1 MSEFGIA
8 NSLVEIILLKNLI
21 INMSE
26 LALEYIAENKRRKDP
41 SLHLAYCQLSA
52 LPIELMECVWVEK
65 LLITGNRGLSDLA
78 LLSNLPNLQSLNCND
93 TQVNDLFPLS
103 QLKKMRILLC
113 DNTQVRDLSPLS
125 GLTNLE
131 ILSLDRTPII
141 DLSPLSNL
149 KTLKTL
155 YFGYSKVSDLS
166 PLREI
171 NTLERLYCYKTQVN
185 DLSPVLQLIK
195 KGVQVEWSDQVG
207 GITIGD
213 CPLSSPPPEVVQDGN
228 EAILKWFAS
237 NEKRPILE
245 AKVMFIGDSGY
256 GKTHLIEMLKN
267 GSIRR
272 EITTTLGIERSRLE
286 DAVSPQGP
294 VRLNVWDLGGQ
305 EFMRSTHQFFFTTR
319 TLYVL
324 VTDARQGERREELKH
339 WLNLVKELGENAPV
353 LIVINKI
360 DENDHDIDRERLD
373 REYDNIVDY
382 VRTCVIN
389 KNKKGIQP
397 IDTIRDLK
405 MAIDQAVTDEQRMP
419 GVFMLQRP
427 EWFTVKDALESD
439 ERPYITIEEYRRLE
453 QISVLP
459 VDEQDFGLRQMA
471 FIGTVVS
478 YHTDPR
484 LADTHVIDPKWI
496 MDGIY
501 ALLNDPTIKDKQKG
515 RFNFA
520 DMRRILTRQDYPD
533 SKLPF
538 LTDLMRKFR
547 LCYPLRGSQDT
558 FLLPDL
564 FSDAEPEGVWPE
576 VQTLRFRFN
585 YDTYPPDAFMAQF
598 IAAKYE
604 SIDQEK
610 RWRSGVVISDG
621 QCRAVVRRSFKYE
634 HIEIEVVGPER
645 QRRGYLHAIREVFYE
660 LHRPFGTLNVVEELP
675 WKDEWLDFKDLL
687 KAEADGDSTYR
698 IKGGE
703 RVNLSE
709 LLDGYAVEQD
719 REIIL
724 RELGKWGK
732 QFEIRLDRLET
743 LSIEQLEFLKKI
755 GANQTDFLALKDQ
768 IEQLNSTLKAAL
780 EAEIKAIPEP
790 QTEQE
795 KESAGNRLLG
805 WAQENAEGIFLNV
818 AASAYWDLVK
828 FLVEMAKG

>member
-1 MSEFGIA
+1 MS
-8 NSLVEIILLKNLI
+8 SLGWL
-21 INMSE
+21 
-26 LALEYIAENKRRKDP
+26 D
-41 SLHLAYCQLSA
+41 
-52 LPIELMECVWVEK
+52 
-65 LLITGNRGLSDLA
+65 
-78 LLSNLPNLQSLNCND
+78 SNW
-93 TQVNDLFPLS
+93 F
-103 QLKKMRILLC
+103 IF
-113 DNTQVRDLSPLS
+113 
-125 GLTNLE
+125 E
-131 ILSLDRTPII
+131 
-141 DLSPLSNL
+141 
-149 KTLKTL
+149 
-155 YFGYSKVSDLS
+155 
-166 PLREI
+166 
-171 NTLERLYCYKTQVN
+171 
-185 DLSPVLQLIK
+185 
-195 KGVQVEWSDQVG
+195 
-207 GITIGD
+207 D
-213 CPLSSPPPEVVQDGN
+213 CPLTNPPIEVVEQGN

-237 NEKRPILE
+237 TEKRPILE

-267 GSIRR
+267 GSIQR

-286 DAVSPQGP
+286 DAASPQGP

-324 VTDARQGERREELKH
+324 VTDARQGERREDLRH

-373 REYDNIVDY
+373 REYDNIVGY

-405 MAIDQAVTDEQRMP
+405 MAIDQVVTDERRMP
-419 GVFMLQRP
+419 GVFILQRP

-453 QISVLP
+453 QISALP

-501 ALLNDPTIKDKQKG
+501 ALLNDPKIKDEEKG

-520 DMRRILTRQDYPD
+520 DMRPILSKQDYPE
-533 SKLPF
+533 SKLSF
-538 LTDLMRKFR
+538 LTDLMRQFR
-547 LCYPLRGSQDT
+547 LCYLLRGSRDT

-564 FSDAEPEGVWPE
+564 FSDAELEGVWPE

-598 IAAKYE
+598 IAAKFE
-604 SIDQEK
+604 SIDDEK
-610 RWRSGVVISDG
+610 RWRSGVVITDD

-634 HIEIEVVGPER
+634 HIEIEVAGPER

-719 REIIL
+719 RDIIL
-724 RELGKWGK
+724 RALGK
-732 QFEIRLDRLET
+732 FEMRVDKRMDRLET
-743 LSIEQLEFLKKI
+743 LSREQLEFLKKI
-755 GANQTDFLALKDQ
+755 GASQTDFLALKDQ

-780 EAEIKAIPEP
+780 ETEIKAIPEP

-795 KESAGNRLLG
+795 KESAGKRLLS
-805 WAQENAEGIFLNV
+805 WAQENAEGIFVNV
-818 AASAYWDLVK
+818 AASAYWDLVNY
-828 FLVEMAKG
+828 LVGLLKS

>member
-1 MSEFGIA
+1 
-8 NSLVEIILLKNLI
+8 
-21 INMSE
+21 MSE
-26 LALEYIAENKRRKDP
+26 LALKRIAANKKTKATSLNLAHCDLTALPSTLGDCVWLKDLRLSENKR
-41 SLHLAYCQLSA
+41 LS
-52 LPIELMECVWVEK
+52 
-65 LLITGNRGLSDLA
+65 
-78 LLSNLPNLQSLNCND
+78 
-93 TQVNDLFPLS
+93 
-103 QLKKMRILLC
+103 
-113 DNTQVRDLSPLS
+113 DLSPLS
-125 GLTNLE
+125 GLSNLQLLDCSSTQVSD
-131 ILSLDRTPII
+131 LSALSGLSNLQELSCAMTQVI
-141 DLSPLSNL
+141 DLSPLSG
-149 KTLKTL
+149 L
-155 YFGYSKVSDLS
+155 YNMEHFWCSATEVSDLS
-166 PLREI
+166 PLSG
-171 NTLERLYCYKTQVN
+171 LYNLKVILCDFTQVS
-185 DLSPVLQLIK
+185 DLSPLSGLYNLQALMCDSTQVSDLSPLLPLIRK
-195 KGVQVEWSDQVG
+195 NIAILVNN
-207 GITIGD
+207 
-213 CPLSSPPPEVVQDGN
+213 CPLINPPVEIAKQGT
-228 EAILKWFAS
+228 EAILKWFGS
-237 NEKRPILE
+237 SEKRPILE

-267 GSIRR
+267 GSIKRD
-272 EITTTLGIERSRLE
+272 ITTTLGIERSRLE
-286 DAVSPQGP
+286 DAASPQGP

-324 VTDARQGERREELKH
+324 VTDARQGERREDLRH

-373 REYDNIVDY
+373 REYDNIVGY

-405 MAIDQAVTDEQRMP
+405 MAIDQAVTNEQRMP

-439 ERPYITIEEYRRLE
+439 ERPYITIEDYRRLE
-453 QISVLP
+453 QISALP

-501 ALLNDPTIKDKQKG
+501 ALLNDPTIKEEQKG

-520 DMRRILTRQDYPD
+520 DMRRILSKQDYPD

-547 LCYPLRGSQDT
+547 LCYPLRGSRDT

-564 FSDAEPEGVWPE
+564 FSDAEPEGVWLE

-604 SIDQEK
+604 SIDDEK

-634 HIEIEVVGPER
+634 HIEIEVAGPER

-660 LHRPFGTLNVVEELP
+660 LHHPFGTLNVLEELP
-675 WKDEWLDFKDLL
+675 WKDEWLDFRDLL

-703 RVNLSE
+703 RANLSE

-724 RELGKWGK
+724 RALRKFEMRVDK
-732 QFEIRLDRLET
+732 QMDRLET
-743 LSIEQLEFLKKI
+743 LSREQLKFLKKI
-755 GANQTDFLALKDQ
+755 GASQTDFLALKDQ
-768 IEQLNSTLKAAL
+768 IEQLNSILKAAL
-780 EAEIKAIPEP
+780 ETEIKAIPEP
-790 QTEQE
+790 HTEQE
-795 KESAGNRLLG
+795 KESAGKRLLA

-818 AASAYWDLVK
+818 TASAYWDLVK
-828 FLVEMAKG
+828 YLVVEMVKG